1 MRPKKALL
9 FALSL
14 CLLLA
19 FIIFSYFVEHKAF
32 NYLDFKTTATLQNNI
47 SRKFDLPFSLITLF
61 GSVEVTGIIWLVVL
75 IIAFIKKR
83 FLTFLTLG
91 LFWLG
96 LSIEVF
102 GKAFLFHPAP
112 PIYFYRGE
120 GIIFPSSYIH
130 TNFSYPSGHIYRTS
144 FILAFFIILLIFRGK
159 RKHNLLIISS
169 ILIFFLI
176 MFISRIYL
184 GEHWL
189 TDVIGGLL
197 LGTSL
202 GIIPALVVESKNHIW
217 PRF

>member
-1 MRPKKALL
+1 MRPKKTLL
-9 FALSL
+9 FIFSI
-14 CLLLA
+14 CLLLV
-19 FIIFSYFVEHKAF
+19 FIIFSYFVEQKMF
-32 NYLDFKTTATLQNNI
+32 TGLDFATTAKFQSSI
-47 SRKFDLPFSLITLF
+47 SRKFDLPFSLITLL
-61 GSVEVTGIIWLVVL
+61 GSVEVTGVIWLIILV
-75 IIAFIKKR
+75 IAFIKKR
-83 FLTFLTLG
+83 FFAFLALG

-144 FILAFFIILLIFRGK
+144 FILTFIVAQFVLRRRKKHQFLILA
-159 RKHNLLIISS
+159 S
-169 ILIFFLI
+169 ILISFII

-197 LGTSL
+197 LGASL
-202 GIIPALVVESKNHIW
+202 GIIPALVFDKKMRSAK
-217 PRF
+217 